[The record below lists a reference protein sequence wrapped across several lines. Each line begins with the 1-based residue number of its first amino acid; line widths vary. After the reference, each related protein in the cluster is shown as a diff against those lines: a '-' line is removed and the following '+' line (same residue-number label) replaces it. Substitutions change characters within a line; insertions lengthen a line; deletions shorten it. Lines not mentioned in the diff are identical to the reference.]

1 MLLDSISVVLTDW
14 AARAARRVSRGHIF
28 VAECDIRLS
37 EHSCTTCRCT
47 HSATA
52 RMACSA
58 ARGALQMARRGVTC
72 AWWVA
77 RTATSGWAASGA
89 MAAVAAAALIGRGQI
104 EVAICATV
112 AVWEVRDAIAEDDT
126 TRAWATSTATTA
138 RRRILCAARQWH
150 ARTAVAAGLMAA
162 GVAAAAPRG
171 SERQAMPRALILILL
186 YIGCVERNP
195 GPSTAEAEGRRTL
208 RVATMNAPGQ
218 HASLRCR
225 VRVRRGR

>member
-1 MLLDSISVVLTDW
+1 M
-14 AARAARRVSRGHIF
+14 
-28 VAECDIRLS
+28 
-37 EHSCTTCRCT
+37 
-47 HSATA
+47 
-52 RMACSA
+52 
-58 ARGALQMARRGVTC
+58 
-72 AWWVA
+72 
-77 RTATSGWAASGA
+77 
-89 MAAVAAAALIGRGQI
+89 GQI

-218 HASLRCR
+218 H
-225 VRVRRGR
+225 VVRRTRTGMRVEEGWGDGWELQTNPGETLRATVEKLKNEVQCAVAAIPETRTRREEMAAVAGHWAKAKWGHIGAPAVEYTIGKGRGAKRTKWGVSIVWQGGA